1 MKTSFSIKKLVEGD
15 LDILSDLTPEGWNDI
30 TVVYQTHINQDYFFP
45 IKLVFEE
52 TIVGVAELIINDKI
66 GWLGNIIVDKK
77 FRNRGL
83 GRKLTQRL
91 VEMANA
97 QNCDSIYLLAT
108 SMGKPV
114 YQKLGFQENGK
125 YLFFKKSET
134 TSVSGDNESIIPYDS
149 KYKNQILTL
158 DQQAMGEDRSKVL
171 IPHLQKSFLYKDS
184 QQEEITGFFMP
195 TLGDGVIISNNNTA
209 GFSLINEREK
219 YGMERIIVPEEC
231 TEIIDFLMGK
241 KYTHFRDASFM
252 YLGKMKTWNPQMV
265 YSRVGG
271 YLG

>member
-45 IKLVFEE
+45 IKLVWDEE
-52 TIVGVAELIINDKI
+52 IIGVAELIINGKI

-83 GRKLTQRL
+83 GKKLTQRL
-91 VEMANA
+91 VEMAKA
-97 QNCDSIYLLAT
+97 KNCDSIYLLAT
-108 SMGKPV
+108 LMGKPV

-125 YLFFKKSET
+125 YLFFKKNET
-134 TSVSGDNESIIPYDS
+134 ISVSGENESIIPFAP
-149 KYKNQILTL
+149 KYKNQILAL

-171 IPHLQKSFLYKDS
+171 IPHLQKSFIYKNP
-184 QQEEITGFFMP
+184 QQEEIAGFFMP
-195 TLGDGVIISNNNTA
+195 TLGDGLIISNNTTA

-231 TEIIDFLMGK
+231 TEIIDFLIEK

-252 YLGKMKTWNPQMV
+252 YLGSVKKWNPKMV